1 MTIRRRLARSNLVMI
16 LIPVAIAAVLL
27 LLGGGLALL
36 LLERVWLPRLGL
48 SFAALHE
55 TGEQLETA
63 FAGAKALAAIY
74 AGTVIL
80 ALLATVAFTNFYLT
94 RSLFRHISA
103 PLQTLVA
110 GVERIR
116 GGNLESPI
124 GYTAEDEFKPACD
137 AVDAMAARLKASLDA
152 QSRQQQRQELI
163 AGMSH
168 DLKSPLTS
176 IRAYTEGLLDGVA
189 KDEAARTRY
198 LQTIYAKESE
208 LEALVNRLF
217 SFAKLD
223 LDEAPADLV
232 PLDIAGTLQSIVD
245 SCDAEALDVRLGD
258 LPEGRVLADRELLT
272 RSIANLLD
280 NSRKYG
286 AGHAIV
292 SAEVTAKDVCISVT
306 DNGPG
311 VDPAQL
317 EKIFKNGVE
326 LPLKNREYELLLFLM
341 RHPGQVFSREDLYEM
356 IWGLE
361 SMGDNITVAVHIGR
375 IREKLEDDPASPKL
389 LQTVWGVGYRLRT
402 DAV

>member
-116 GGNLESPI
+116 GGDLESPI
-124 GYTAEDEFKPACD
+124 GYTAKDEFKPACD
-137 AVDAMAARLKASLDA
+137 AVDAMAARLKVSLDA
-152 QSRQQQRQELI
+152 QSRQQQQRQELI

-223 LDEAPADLV
+223 LAEAPAGLV
-232 PLDIAGTLQSIVD
+232 PLDIAGTLQRIVD
-245 SCDAEALDVRLGD
+245 SCDAEVLDVRLGE

-292 SAEVTAKDVCISVT
+292 SAEVTAKEVCISVT

-317 EKIFKNGVE
+317 EKIF
-326 LPLKNREYELLLFLM
+326 
-341 RHPGQVFSREDLYEM
+341 
-356 IWGLE
+356 GL
-361 SMGDNITVAVHIGR
+361 
-375 IREKLEDDPASPKL
+375 
-389 LQTVWGVGYRLRT
+389 GYRT
-402 DAV
+402 DAARQNPAGGSGIGLAVVKKAAAQMHGRAEAENTDGGGLRVSLMLPRAQEEADGERSDH

>member
-27 LLGGGLALL
+27 LLGGGLVLL

-245 SCDAEALDVRLGD
+245 SCDAEALDVRLGE